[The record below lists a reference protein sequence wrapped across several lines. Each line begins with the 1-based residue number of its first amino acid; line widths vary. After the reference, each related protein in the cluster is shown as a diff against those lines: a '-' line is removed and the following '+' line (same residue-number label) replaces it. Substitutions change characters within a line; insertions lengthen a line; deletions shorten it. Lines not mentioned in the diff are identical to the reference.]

1 MQEQRGVRNLQSQEH
16 LTRGDG
22 EVPVVSGWTVLGEVS
37 ETTPGDAANEGDAMG
52 IPRTLNVELE
62 AVTPLW
68 IGGADARAELR
79 APSVCGCLRF
89 WFRALAGGLMGG
101 AMKDVCEA
109 ESAVFGNTTRASSV
123 AVRMFGSPRTSPTVA
138 DDLEQL
144 PGLSYMFWSIFQQ
157 KRDAIVPGERFGM
170 RLQLRPFPFGAVE
183 VAGRRV
189 EMADSFELAAAA
201 LWLLLRLGGVGAR
214 ARRGAGGIQA
224 VAEPEGWP
232 AGLPPLASLATTPDE
247 LAAELGAGLQR
258 LRQVAG
264 WEARPP
270 AEPSTFDV
278 LHERVCELYLLDKTF
293 LSWWEALNWAGETF
307 QAFRIE
313 HKQDASSI
321 AELITMGRLSA
332 RTIQRAVLGLPIM
345 FFFKSIFAELTSR
358 GVDPREARRKASAT
372 VAPVR
377 GLGRSSPLFFRI
389 VPLSSTPA
397 TYGLLMG
404 VFRSRLLPDYE
415 MTVKPG
421 DYSMRPARVGVPAD
435 FSLIDRWFEHVRG
448 QGAGLCQV
456 ALR

>member
-1 MQEQRGVRNLQSQEH
+1 
-16 LTRGDG
+16 
-22 EVPVVSGWTVLGEVS
+22 
-37 ETTPGDAANEGDAMG
+37 MG
-52 IPRTLNVELE
+52 IPRALNVELE

-79 APSVCGCLRF
+79 APSVRGCLRF
-89 WFRALAGGLMGG
+89 WFRALAGGLLGG
-101 AMKDVCEA
+101 ALKDVCEA
-109 ESAVFGNTTRASSV
+109 EAAVFGNTTRASSV

-138 DDLEQL
+138 GDPEQL
-144 PGLSYMFWSIFQQ
+144 PGLSYMFWSVFQQ

-170 RLQLRPFPFGAVE
+170 RLQLRPFPFEAVE

-214 ARRGAGGIQA
+214 ARRGAGGIRA
-224 VAEPEGWP
+224 VTEPEGWP
-232 AGLPPLASLATTPDE
+232 AGLPPLASLATTPAE
-247 LAAELGAGLQR
+247 LAVELGAGLQR

-307 QAFRIE
+307 RAFRIE
-313 HKQDASSI
+313 HKLDASSI
-321 AELITMGRLSA
+321 AELLTMGRLSA

-448 QGAGLCQV
+448 QGASLCQV